1 MIEFAIG
8 TTQAGMVTLKSLG
21 IPDPLPGYEP
31 YSQDFDQAD
40 ALVSGHGWALDV
52 WRWGFLSLVQLAS
65 LRAYCPGRSA
75 QVYIRTVKDGKVA
88 AEFRAVLI
96 WQKKENR
103 VSGKVLDVVL
113 QFRLLEELEPLP

>member
-1 MIEFAIG
+1 MINYAIG

-40 ALVSGHGWALDV
+40 GLVSGQGWALDA
-52 WRWGFLSLVQLAS
+52 WRWGFLTLAQLAS

-75 QVYIRTVKDGKVA
+75 EVYIRTAKDGKVA
-88 AEFRAVLI
+88 GEFRVVLI

-103 VSGKVLDVVL
+103 VSSKVLEITL
-113 QFRLLEELEPLP
+113 QFRLLEELEPLS